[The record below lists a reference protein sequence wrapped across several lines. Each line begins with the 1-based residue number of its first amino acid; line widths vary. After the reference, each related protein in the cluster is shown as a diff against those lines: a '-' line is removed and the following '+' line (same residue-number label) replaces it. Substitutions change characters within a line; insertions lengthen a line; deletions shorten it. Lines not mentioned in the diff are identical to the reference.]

1 MRRNNSSFR
10 HFLVVALLISVLA
23 IGWVA
28 LSADEVTPTGGS
40 VPPAPTVVYPKP
52 TQFQPL
58 IFNQPILPTPP
69 PDLGGDGE

>member
-1 MRRNNSSFR
+1 MQRNNSSFR
-10 HFLVVALLISVLA
+10 LFLVLALLIGVLA

-28 LSADEVTPTGGS
+28 LSADEVAPTNGS
-40 VPPAPTVVYPKP
+40 FPPAPTAVYPKP

-69 PDLGGDGE
+69 PDLSDDGG